1 MHNRTWRRS
10 PRLRSLLGRSPR
22 LPGTAPQTYQRALRV
37 FAATDDGPGRR
48 GLEIDEMRV
57 YLD

>member
-1 MHNRTWRRS
+1 
-10 PRLRSLLGRSPR
+10 
-22 LPGTAPQTYQRALRV
+22 V